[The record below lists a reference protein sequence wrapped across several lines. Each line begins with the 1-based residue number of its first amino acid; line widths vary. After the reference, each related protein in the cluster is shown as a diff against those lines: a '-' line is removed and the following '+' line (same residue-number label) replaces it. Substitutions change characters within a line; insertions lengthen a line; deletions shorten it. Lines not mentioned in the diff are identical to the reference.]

1 MNYRGLY
8 EEGFRTLTDA
18 GIADART
25 DSGLLLEYICNT
37 NRNFLYAHGDS
48 EMGEEDSVR
57 YFDLIKKRSERI
69 PLQQLTGSTEF
80 MGLAFRVNE
89 HVLCPRLDTECL
101 VEEAMIVTNDGDS
114 VLDLCTGSGC
124 ILISIMKYKNDIQG
138 VGADLSEDA
147 LNVARINAEQND
159 VRAVF
164 VHSDLYENVDSK
176 NRFDVIVS
184 NPPYIR
190 PDVIET
196 LDPEVKDHEPRMAL
210 DGGEDGLDF
219 YRRIIDGSPA
229 YIKKGGYL
237 LFEIGYDQ
245 GRDVANLM
253 ERAGYI
259 GVKVVQDLAGLDRV
273 VLGQCSNCKE

>member
-37 NRNFLYAHGDS
+37 DRNFLYAHGDS

-219 YRRIIDGSPA
+219 YRRIIDGTPA

>member
-37 NRNFLYAHGDS
+37 DRNFLYAHGDS
-48 EMGEEDSVR
+48 EMGEEDCVR
-57 YFDLIKKRSERI
+57 YLDLIRRRSERI
-69 PLQQLTGSTEF
+69 PLQQLIGSTEF
-80 MGLAFRVNE
+80 MGLTFRVNE